1 LCLAASPVSAIFN
14 NEPGG
19 ADGFKGEIVDGA
31 ERSPCNDL
39 KDGGAIIR
47 RAPAARLPVSRT
59 PSADKL

>member
-31 ERSPCNDL
+31 ERFFDE
-39 KDGGAIIR
+39 
-47 RAPAARLPVSRT
+47 AAT
-59 PSADKL
+59 TEEY